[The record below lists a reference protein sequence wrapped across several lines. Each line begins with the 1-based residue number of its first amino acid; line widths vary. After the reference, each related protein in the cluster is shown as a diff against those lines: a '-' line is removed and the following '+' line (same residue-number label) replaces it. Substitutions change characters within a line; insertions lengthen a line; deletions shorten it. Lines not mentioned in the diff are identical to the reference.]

1 VKLRERR
8 RLLDE
13 TDRVEEVD
21 ETDRANEA
29 DETAVSVPSGAGHTA
44 HN

>member
-13 TDRVEEVD
+13 TDR
-21 ETDRANEA
+21 A
-29 DETAVSVPSGAGHTA
+29 DETAVSVPGGAGHTA